1 MADPSIATT
10 LPASRS
16 TAHASLAALGLKL
29 RQLNLF
35 GPIRERV
42 RIPQKTVRYAPA
54 DKLYDTF
61 IALLAGAHGL
71 VEINRVLRAD
81 PALQAAFGRAACAE
95 PSVVQDTLDACTA
108 ENVSQLEQALDR
120 IYQQHSRGYRHDYA
134 ADWQILD
141 VDMSGL
147 PCGKK
152 AAFATLGYFAKQRN
166 RRGRQLGRV
175 LATRYHEV
183 VVDRL
188 FSGTTQLNTAVLPL
202 VLAAEQTL
210 ALDEARR
217 QRTVIRVDAGGG
229 SVADI
234 NWLLAR
240 GYHVLAKDY
249 STKRAQLLADSVTEW
264 GADPRQPERQ
274 AGLVTAAA
282 DLYHA
287 GRYQRTITRVAVRCR
302 KANGQWGVGVVL
314 STLSTAEA
322 LALIRQECAGAA
334 PADALLAFVYLYD
347 QRGGGVETTFKEDKQ
362 GLGLTKRSKKR
373 FEAQQM
379 VTGLATL
386 AHNVLV
392 WARGWL
398 VAQAPRLRRFGIKR
412 LVRDAF
418 GISGR
423 VEFDEAGQVRAVV
436 LNHADRLAHHLLTAF
451 QTLLSAEQ
459 VGISLGET

>member
-1 MADPSIATT
+1 M
-10 LPASRS
+10 
-16 TAHASLAALGLKL
+16 
-29 RQLNLF
+29 
-35 GPIRERV
+35 
-42 RIPQKTVRYAPA
+42 
-54 DKLYDTF
+54 
-61 IALLAGAHGL
+61 
-71 VEINRVLRAD
+71 
-81 PALQAAFGRAACAE
+81 
-95 PSVVQDTLDACTA
+95 
-108 ENVSQLEQALDR
+108 
-120 IYQQHSRGYRHDYA
+120 
-134 ADWQILD
+134 
-141 VDMSGL
+141 
-147 PCGKK
+147 
-152 AAFATLGYFAKQRN
+152 
-166 RRGRQLGRV
+166 
-175 LATRYHEV
+175 
-183 VVDRL
+183 
-188 FSGTTQLNTAVLPL
+188 
-202 VLAAEQTL
+202 
-210 ALDEARR
+210 
-217 QRTVIRVDAGGG
+217 
-229 SVADI
+229 
-234 NWLLAR
+234 
-240 GYHVLAKDY
+240 
-249 STKRAQLLADSVTEW
+249 
-264 GADPRQPERQ
+264 
-274 AGLVTAAA
+274 
-282 DLYHA
+282 
-287 GRYQRTITRVAVRCR
+287 AVRCR

-314 STLSTAEA
+314 STRSTAQA
-322 LALIRQECAGAA
+322 LALSRQECAGAA